1 MHVLEECAGQ
11 HRQAEFDVE
20 DDQEHPQEAAP
31 DAHLQKLSGVGHDG
45 WNQEEGFRYL
55 DEFFTEGDIL
65 QNTLAGK
72 ATELLEQCAAD
83 EEGLVA
89 IIDAASEAA
98 EIIEERDQL
107 EPPVVAGEL
116 MHEPTGLDGLVRLH
130 PI

>member
-55 DEFFTEGDIL
+55 DEFFTKGHIFENGPSCS
-65 QNTLAGK
+65 NNARRTKRAW
-72 ATELLEQCAAD
+72 
-83 EEGLVA
+83 
-89 IIDAASEAA
+89 S
-98 EIIEERDQL
+98 
-107 EPPVVAGEL
+107 P
-116 MHEPTGLDGLVRLH
+116 
-130 PI
+130 